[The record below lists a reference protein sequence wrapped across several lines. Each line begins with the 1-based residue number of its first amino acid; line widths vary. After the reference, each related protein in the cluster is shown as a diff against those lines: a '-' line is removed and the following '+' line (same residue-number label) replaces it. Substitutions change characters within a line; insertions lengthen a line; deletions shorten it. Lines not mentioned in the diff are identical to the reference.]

1 MLVIGLQRAV
11 LSGVL
16 QLAPDT
22 EMVSA
27 GPEGRQGARA
37 EVGVVGYEAWLYV
50 VAKSQLSNNTT
61 EVVIL
66 GGAVAVHIGDARD
79 GLRN

>member
-1 MLVIGLQRAV
+1 METLVYLDAQSCERQVKVIYEMLIIGLQRAV

-50 VAKSQLSNNTT
+50 VAKS
-61 EVVIL
+61 
-66 GGAVAVHIGDARD
+66 
-79 GLRN
+79 